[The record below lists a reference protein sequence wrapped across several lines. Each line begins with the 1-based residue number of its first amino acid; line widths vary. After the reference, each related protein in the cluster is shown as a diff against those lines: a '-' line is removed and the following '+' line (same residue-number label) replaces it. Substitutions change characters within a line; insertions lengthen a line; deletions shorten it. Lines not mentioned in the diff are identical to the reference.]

1 MNSWIWLRRAGLL
14 VVLLFARSLAYS
26 QVLLDPALRLH
37 QSDLA
42 VLESDALRDELPCK
56 VTPEKPVL
64 RFDLRFHAGYT
75 VAVPVKQLAPGGDR
89 LQVRLRITP
98 IAGEADEVLMTD
110 RLNVP
115 AIPEDAKGFGVFP
128 GGFALGPGR
137 YRVDWLM
144 RDRLGRYCS
153 SSWQAE
159 AKLAGSERDLPLGLA
174 PNTVAAPDEE
184 SYPAHATQI
193 GDGRESLHLKILLNL
208 APADTHRSVLDTQ
221 ELEVMRSLLQNFG
234 RQQQFRSFTLVAFN
248 IHTQKVIHR
257 QENVPH
263 IDMLLLKA
271 AIENSDA
278 GTINYRSL
286 FDPRSES
293 TFIAGLLADE
303 LGAGMPQPDVV
314 VVAGPKASVE
324 GKVPVEQLKD
334 LGETSFPIFYFSH
347 VADPAQNPFRDSIGA
362 ALKTLK
368 TTSEFKIT
376 QPRDMGVAIRQ
387 VISWLSTRRSTGL
400 RTSQNTG
407 RTEYAGYKAGF
418 K

>member
-1 MNSWIWLRRAGLL
+1 L

-56 VTPEKPVL
+56 VTAEKPVL
-64 RFDLRFHAGYT
+64 RFNLRFHGGYT
-75 VAVPVKQLAPGGDR
+75 VAVPVRQLAPGGDQ

-159 AKLAGSERDLPLGLA
+159 AKLAGSERGLPVGLA
-174 PNTVAAPDEE
+174 PNTVAALDEE
-184 SYPAHATQI
+184 SYPAHATQN

-271 AIENSDA
+271 AIEKSDA

-293 TFIAGLLADE
+293 KFIGGLLADE
-303 LGAGMPQPDVV
+303 LSGGMPQPDFV

-347 VADPAQNPFRDSIGA
+347 VADPAQNPFRDSISA

-376 QPRDMGVAIRQ
+376 QPRDMGIAIRQ

-407 RTEYAGYKAGF
+407 RTEYAGYMAGSN
-418 K
+418 